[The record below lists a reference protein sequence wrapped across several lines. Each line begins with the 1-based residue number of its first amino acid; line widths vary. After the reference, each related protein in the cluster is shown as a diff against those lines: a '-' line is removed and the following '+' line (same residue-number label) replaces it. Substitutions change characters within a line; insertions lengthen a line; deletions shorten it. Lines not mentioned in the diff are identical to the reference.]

1 MAAAG
6 GVAEEIFLEV
16 TGKQALWHTPSWRA
30 LRSNAGGG
38 CAARGEGRTCGWR
51 GAMTVPG
58 DEGTLGT
65 MNLGKKGVQFSV
77 PGITLPPK
85 ARNTLKLHTAPTP
98 TF

>member
-77 PGITLPPK
+77 PGITLPPR
-85 ARNTLKLHTAPTP
+85 A
-98 TF
+98 